1 MPNNKQNRSLP
12 GRLSRLFYSTKYR
25 TVATPPRDTRNLRSI
40 GLGSV
45 NSRIAMQGTTSTF
58 PNPNKIAIVLER
70 FGPPGEKD
78 EQTSAFENYQRA
90 NLINLL
96 PENSFFRTAQDIV
109 DKNIPEETK
118 QLWSAMRESGVV
130 NFIGY
135 HVWVLPEN
143 DNDLFEE
150 DGVGIPNIDKTN
162 GAIRNSAE
170 FPVMRIKDA
179 FVLSNTDL
187 VRGAIVRIDYENREQ
202 ERGMYLV
209 DVINND
215 SQFGRAI
222 WAELSSFN
230 EATRT
235 FSQATLADAPPL
247 VQHATGDPIG
257 EGNNSVALHNAYV
270 SLYRAEGEL
279 KIDKFELYGRLNA
292 EFNDP
297 KLALGILANAEKES
311 AYDSKVVSDYKNS
324 TGTESSLGLWQM
336 NVGPFYLSRARYGRP
351 TDSSSIQ
358 KAVVEQNLLPPA
370 LIMPSTSRNIP
381 YYAGALMARSFGIEV
396 VTPLEY
402 DGTQDLFQIYAL
414 VANAENQINFV
425 VSTTKKMLADLDYEK
440 IKQEDEVTAAQWA
453 LWFAVYFEQPA
464 SVTQARAIIAN
475 DLAPIFGIG

>member
-45 NSRIAMQGTTSTF
+45 NSRIAMRGTTSTF

-78 EQTSAFENYQRA
+78 EQTSSFESYQRA

-96 PENSFFRTAQDIV
+96 PENSFFRSAQDII
-109 DKNIPEETK
+109 DKNIPEETR

-162 GAIRNSAE
+162 GAIRNSAQ

-179 FVLSNTDL
+179 YVLANTDL

-270 SLYRAEGEL
+270 SLYRTEGEL
-279 KIDKFELYGRLNA
+279 KIDRQELYERLNA

-297 KLALGILANAEKES
+297 KLALGIVANAQKES
-311 AYDSKVVSDYKNS
+311 GYDSKIVSDYKNS

-336 NVGPFYLSRARYGRP
+336 NVGPPSLRSVRYGRP
-351 TDSSSIQ
+351 TESSTIQ
-358 KAVVEQNLLPPA
+358 KTQTLLPPA

-381 YYAGALMARSFGIEV
+381 YFAGGLMARSFGIEV
-396 VTPLEY
+396 VTPLKY

-425 VSTTKKMLADLDYEK
+425 VSVTKKMLADLDYET
-440 IKQEDEVTAAQWA
+440 IKQEDEVTAGQWA

-464 SVTQARAIIAN
+464 ALTQARAEIASE
-475 DLAPIFGIG
+475 LAPIFGIG

>member
-40 GLGSV
+40 GLGTLASKV
-45 NSRIAMQGTTSTF
+45 AQPAASTST
-58 PNPNKIAIVLER
+58 NPNKIAIVLER
-70 FGPPGEKD
+70 FGPPGERD
-78 EQTSAFENYQRA
+78 EQISAFENYQRA

-96 PENSFFRTAQDIV
+96 PETSFFRTAQELI
-109 DKNIPEETK
+109 DKDIPEETK

-130 NFIGY
+130 DFIGY

-143 DNDLFEE
+143 ENDLFEE
-150 DGVGIPNIDKTN
+150 DGVGIPNIDKTS

-170 FPVMRIKDA
+170 FPVMRIKNA
-179 FVLSNTDL
+179 FVLSNVDL

-209 DVINND
+209 DVINNE

-235 FSQATLADAPPL
+235 FSQATLANAPPL
-247 VQHATGDPIG
+247 VQHASGDPIG
-257 EGNNSVALHNAYV
+257 EGNNSVALHNSY
-270 SLYRAEGEL
+270 SNIYRTEGAEIISEQEL
-279 KIDKFELYGRLNA
+279 FDRLNA

-297 KLALGILANAEKES
+297 KLAVGIVANAKYES
-311 AYDSKVVSDYKNS
+311 GYNSKIVSDFKNS

-336 NVGPFYLSRARYGRP
+336 NVGPPSLRSARYGAPRATM
-351 TDSSSIQ
+351 TDFGQ
-358 KAVVEQNLLPPA
+358 QNLLPA
-370 LIMPSTSRNIP
+370 LVIPPTSRSIP
-381 YYAGALMARSFGIEV
+381 YYAGALMARSSGIEV
-396 VTPLEY
+396 VPPTEY
-402 DGTQDLFQIYAL
+402 DGTQDLFQIYAT

-425 VSTTKKMLADLDYEK
+425 VSTTKKMLADLDYET
-440 IKQEDEVTAAQWA
+440 IKQEDEVTAGQWA
-453 LWFAVYFEQPA
+453 LWFQIYFEQPA
-464 SVTQARAIIAN
+464 SLSLSRLATA
-475 DLAPIFGIG
+475 DELAPIFGIG